1 MEETK
6 DEHLWKL
13 ALKRANFKKHL
24 FTYIIVNGFLWAL
37 WFMIG
42 KSEPTVEGGGLHF
55 PWPIWTTLGWGIGVF
70 FNYRDAYS
78 DTTNAAEKEYQKLLN
93 DKKHKK

>member
-1 MEETK
+1 MEDPK

-13 ALKRANFKKHL
+13 AMKRASFKKHL
-24 FTYIIVNGFLWAL
+24 FTYLIVNGFLWAL
-37 WFMIG
+37 WYFSKAEQSG
-42 KSEPTVEGGGLHF
+42 NVPGGMF

-78 DTTNAAEKEYQKLLN
+78 DTTSNAEREYQKLVDQKN
-93 DKKHKK
+93 QKK